1 MAFKRPRERSPPS
14 ITLHFLPTKDYHDY
28 SIGRKHATKKG
39 TLTSLVC
46 SKRLADCA
54 AIPLTATSVLAS
66 TSAADSSVTKGSGLV
81 TDTLMPLP
89 F

>member
-1 MAFKRPRERSPPS
+1 MAFKRPRERIPPS
-14 ITLHFLPTKDYHDY
+14 ITLPFLPTKDYPDY
-28 SIGRKHATKKG
+28 RIGTKRATKKG

-66 TSAADSSVTKGSGLV
+66 SSAADSSVTKGPGLV
-81 TDTLMPLP
+81 TGTLTPLP